1 MTKSSKLV
9 VSFVVAAVVF
19 FFALRSRSYS
29 RTMMVISPE
38 EWSAG
43 QSHSCVVSGVDPVS
57 KLPQLNCDT
66 ASHDTATS
74 QMLTQD
80 VQFSRR
86 NKKRT
91 TAYWTCQKTGESLVC
106 KN

>member
-1 MTKSSKLV
+1 MSKAARLV
-9 VSFVVAAVVF
+9 VSFVIAVVVF
-19 FFALRSRSYS
+19 FFAIRSRSYT

-38 EWSAG
+38 EWNAG
-43 QSHSCVVSGVDPVS
+43 QSHSCVANGVDPVS
-57 KLPQLNCDT
+57 KLPQLNCDM
-66 ASHDTATS
+66 ALHDTARS
-74 QMLTQD
+74 QMLVQD